1 MDVFN
6 LYAKLSLN
14 TDDYEKGVEKAK
26 GGASSLMD
34 VFSGT
39 LLGNVVSDGLRTV
52 ANGIAEIGKTAASMA
67 VSIGKASLD
76 SYADYE
82 QLVGGV
88 ETLYKDSAGI
98 IENYAKDA
106 YKNVGLSAN
115 DYMETSTSFAAALVS
130 SLSGDTEKAAEMAN
144 TAISDMSDNANKMGT
159 NITSIQDA
167 YNGFAKQNYTMLD
180 NLKLGYGGTQA
191 EMKRLIKEA
200 AAMKDT
206 QKELGV
212 TVDATSMSYANI
224 VQAIHVVQANMGI
237 MGTTS
242 KEAATTI
249 QGSTASM
256 KSAWENLLTGI
267 ADPEQD
273 FQTLVD
279 NLVDSVITA
288 GNNIIPRIKEIV
300 PTLIDGLSELVTQL
314 APYVSGVI
322 MELEPTI
329 EEGLQSLFGGLSSVA
344 SELQPIVADVF
355 SFFGD
360 AIISGLT
367 SAIENSDFSFLL
379 DIFDNV
385 KTAAEEVVPV
395 IEKIAP
401 ALVTVGAA
409 VKGWQI
415 GTEIQKMVTAFDE
428 AKVAVSLFSMGLSDT
443 EIAQGALN
451 GTLKASEVL
460 AGLLTGKISLMT
472 LAQAAAA
479 KAQAVLNAVMSAN
492 PIAIVITLIAALIGV
507 FVTLYATNED
517 FRNKVNAA
525 WNAVKETISGVVNAI
540 GTFFTQTIPEAI
552 SNVIEWFQ
560 QLPERISEFLLNAI
574 QSVADWATQTV
585 ENARQAG
592 SNFINA
598 VVEFFSQLPYNLG
611 VFLGTALANIVIWA
625 AETAENARQ
634 AGSQFLQNVVE
645 FFTQLPGNVLTFLST
660 TIQNVIAWAGQMKSN
675 AIDAASTFLNN
686 VIEFF
691 TQLPGKVAEWFTRT
705 VEKAVEWAGEMKDKG
720 VQAAKDLLDAVVTG
734 VSELPG
740 KIFNLGVNAAK
751 SLLEGIKSM
760 GSWLKD
766 QVGNFVD
773 GIVSGFTGTVQT
785 NGSHAGGM
793 DYVPYNNYVANLHR
807 GEMVLTA
814 DEAAAYRKGEA
825 NTAGGMTINIDI
837 NGIQFEDVNS
847 MAHALANQ
855 ISYELQAQS
864 NRKAAVYA

>member
-39 LLGNVVSDGLRTV
+39 LLGNVVSDGLRNV
-52 ANGIAEIGKTAASMA
+52 ANGITEIGKTAANMA
-67 VSIGKASLD
+67 MSIGKASLD

-159 NITSIQDA
+159 NIASIQDA

-200 AAMKDT
+200 AAMTDT

-212 TVDATSMSYANI
+212 TVDSNSMSYANI

-242 KEAATTI
+242 NEAATTI

-329 EEGLQSLFGGLSSVA
+329 EEGLQTLFGGLSSVA

-379 DIFDNV
+379 DIFDAISA
-385 KTAAEEVVPV
+385 KIQEVVAFVQPYVEAAMQVIGQVVTQVITDLTPV
-395 IEKIAP
+395 IQSIGEAFSAAWSLVQTVWAWASAFFQAIFQAIVVIFAP
-401 ALVTVGAA
+401 FAPIISGFFQGA
-409 VKGWQI
+409 WI
-415 GTEIQKMVTAFDE
+415 IIQSIWN
-428 AKVAVSLFSMGLSDT
+428 VAVSFFQTVFNLITGVFSTID
-443 EIAQGALN
+443 
-451 GTLKASEVL
+451 
-460 AGLLTGKISLMT
+460 
-472 LAQAAAA
+472 
-479 KAQAVLNAVMSAN
+479 AVLSGDFQSAWESIQGIFEGAFDFFSTVGQNAV
-492 PIAIVITLIAALIGV
+492 
-507 FVTLYATNED
+507 
-517 FRNKVNAA
+517 
-525 WNAVKETISGVVNAI
+525 
-540 GTFFTQTIPEAI
+540 
-552 SNVIEWFQ
+552 
-560 QLPERISEFLLNAI
+560 
-574 QSVADWATQTV
+574 
-585 ENARQAG
+585 
-592 SNFINA
+592 
-598 VVEFFSQLPYNLG
+598 
-611 VFLGTALANIVIWA
+611 
-625 AETAENARQ
+625 
-634 AGSQFLQNVVE
+634 
-645 FFTQLPGNVLTFLST
+645 
-660 TIQNVIAWAGQMKSN
+660 
-675 AIDAASTFLNN
+675 
-686 VIEFF
+686 
-691 TQLPGKVAEWFTRT
+691 
-705 VEKAVEWAGEMKDKG
+705 
-720 VQAAKDLLDAVVTG
+720 
-734 VSELPG
+734 
-740 KIFNLGVNAAK
+740 
-751 SLLEGIKSM
+751 EGIKGGIAAVWGGLVS
-760 GSWLKD
+760 
-766 QVGNFVD
+766 FVQGLWD
-773 GIVSGFTGTVQT
+773 GIKSIFVINASDVKNNTGSD
-785 NGSHAGGM
+785 GSHAGGM

-814 DEAAAYRKGEA
+814 DEADSYRRGKGSGSGFTLTQNIYAAKQTPVELAASTAAYFQRA
-825 NTAGGMTINIDI
+825 RWAI
-837 NGIQFEDVNS
+837 
-847 MAHALANQ
+847 
-855 ISYELQAQS
+855 
-864 NRKAAVYA
+864 

>member
-39 LLGNVVSDGLRTV
+39 LLGNGVSDGLRTV
-52 ANGIAEIGKTAASMA
+52 ANGITEIGKTAANMA

-130 SLSGDTEKAAEMAN
+130 SLGGDTNKAAEMAN

-159 NITSIQDA
+159 NMQSIQDA

-180 NLKLGYGGTQA
+180 NLKIGYGGTQA

-200 AAMKDT
+200 AAMTDT

-212 TVDATSMSYANI
+212 TVDSNSMSYANI

-273 FQTLVD
+273 FQALVD

-329 EEGLQSLFGGLSSVA
+329 EEGLQALFGGLSSVA

-367 SAIENSDFSFLL
+367 SAIESSDFSFLL
-379 DIFDNV
+379 DIFNNV
-385 KTAAEEVVPV
+385 KTAIENIANIIDSFKNNANAAWDAISAKIQEVVAFVQPYVEAAMQVIGQVVTQVITDLTPV
-395 IEKIAP
+395 IQSIGEAFSAAWSLVQTVWAWASAFFQAIFQSIVVIFTPFAP
-401 ALVTVGAA
+401 IISGFFQGA
-409 VKGWQI
+409 WI
-415 GTEIQKMVTAFDE
+415 IIQSIWN
-428 AKVAVSLFSMGLSDT
+428 VAVSFFQTVFDLITGVFSTIDAVLSGDF
-443 EIAQGALN
+443 QGAWESIQ
-451 GTLKASEVL
+451 GIFEGVFGFFSTV
-460 AGLLTGKISLMT
+460 G
-472 LAQAAAA
+472 Q
-479 KAQAVLNAVMSAN
+479 NAV
-492 PIAIVITLIAALIGV
+492 
-507 FVTLYATNED
+507 
-517 FRNKVNAA
+517 
-525 WNAVKETISGVVNAI
+525 
-540 GTFFTQTIPEAI
+540 
-552 SNVIEWFQ
+552 
-560 QLPERISEFLLNAI
+560 
-574 QSVADWATQTV
+574 
-585 ENARQAG
+585 
-592 SNFINA
+592 
-598 VVEFFSQLPYNLG
+598 
-611 VFLGTALANIVIWA
+611 
-625 AETAENARQ
+625 
-634 AGSQFLQNVVE
+634 
-645 FFTQLPGNVLTFLST
+645 
-660 TIQNVIAWAGQMKSN
+660 
-675 AIDAASTFLNN
+675 
-686 VIEFF
+686 
-691 TQLPGKVAEWFTRT
+691 
-705 VEKAVEWAGEMKDKG
+705 
-720 VQAAKDLLDAVVTG
+720 
-734 VSELPG
+734 
-740 KIFNLGVNAAK
+740 
-751 SLLEGIKSM
+751 EGIKGGIAAVWNGLVS
-760 GSWLKD
+760 
-766 QVGNFVD
+766 FVQGLWD
-773 GIVSGFTGTVQT
+773 GIKSIFVINASDVKNNTGSD
-785 NGSHAGGM
+785 GSHAGGM

-814 DEAAAYRKGEA
+814 DEADEYRKGTA
-825 NTAGGMTINIDI
+825 KTAGGMTINIDV
-837 NGIQFEDVNS
+837 NGIQFSDVNS

>member
-52 ANGIAEIGKTAASMA
+52 ANGITEIGKTAANMA

-98 IENYAKDA
+98 IESYAKDA

-130 SLSGDTEKAAEMAN
+130 SLGGDTGKAAEMAN

-159 NITSIQDA
+159 NMQSIQDA

-180 NLKLGYGGTQA
+180 NLKIGYGGTQA

-200 AAMKDT
+200 AAMTDT

-212 TVDATSMSYANI
+212 TVDSNSMSYANI

-273 FQTLVD
+273 VQTLVD

-314 APYVSGVI
+314 APYVSSVI

-329 EEGLQSLFGGLSSVA
+329 EEGLHALFGGLSSVA

-379 DIFDNV
+379 VIFDNV
-385 KTAAEEVVPV
+385 KTAAKEVVPV
-395 IEKIAP
+395 LDAISAKIQEVVAFVQPYVEAAMQVIGQVVTQVITDLTPVIQSIGEAFSAAWSLVQTVWAWASAFFQAIFQSIVVIFTPFAP
-401 ALVTVGAA
+401 IISGFFQGA
-409 VKGWQI
+409 WI
-415 GTEIQKMVTAFDE
+415 IIQSIWN
-428 AKVAVSLFSMGLSDT
+428 VAVSFFQTVFDLITGVFSTID
-443 EIAQGALN
+443 
-451 GTLKASEVL
+451 
-460 AGLLTGKISLMT
+460 
-472 LAQAAAA
+472 
-479 KAQAVLNAVMSAN
+479 AVLSGDFQSAWAS
-492 PIAIVITLIAALIGV
+492 IQGIFEGV
-507 FVTLYATNED
+507 F
-517 FRNKVNAA
+517 
-525 WNAVKETISGVVNAI
+525 G
-540 GTFFTQTIPEAI
+540 
-552 SNVIEWFQ
+552 
-560 QLPERISEFLLNAI
+560 
-574 QSVADWATQTV
+574 
-585 ENARQAG
+585 
-592 SNFINA
+592 
-598 VVEFFSQLPYNLG
+598 FFSTVG
-611 VFLGTALANIVIWA
+611 
-625 AETAENARQ
+625 
-634 AGSQFLQNVVE
+634 QNVVE
-645 FFTQLPGNVLTFLST
+645 G
-660 TIQNVIAWAGQMKSN
+660 IKEGIA
-675 AIDAASTFLNN
+675 
-686 VIEFF
+686 
-691 TQLPGKVAEWFTRT
+691 
-705 VEKAVEWAGEMKDKG
+705 AVWNGLVSF
-720 VQAAKDLLDAVVTG
+720 VQGLWD
-734 VSELPG
+734 
-740 KIFNLGVNAAK
+740 
-751 SLLEGIKSM
+751 GIKSIFVINAGDVKNNT
-760 GSWLKD
+760 GSD
-766 QVGNFVD
+766 
-773 GIVSGFTGTVQT
+773 
-785 NGSHAGGM
+785 GSHAGGM

-807 GEMVLTA
+807 GEMVLTSA
-814 DEAAAYRKGEA
+814 EATEYRKGNA
-825 NTAGGMTINIDI
+825 NAAGGMTVNIDI
-837 NGIQFEDVNS
+837 NGIQFNDVNS
-847 MAHALANQ
+847 MAHALADR

>member
-14 TDDYEKGVEKAK
+14 TSEYEKGVEKAK
-26 GGASSLMD
+26 GGATSLMD

-39 LLGNVVSDGLRTV
+39 VLGNIVTDGLRNV
-52 ANGIAEIGKTAASMA
+52 ANGFVNIGKMATGAAI
-67 VSIGKASLD
+67 SIGKASLD
-76 SYADYE
+76 SYGEYE

-88 ETLYKDSAGI
+88 ETLYKNSAGI

-159 NITSIQDA
+159 NISSIQDA

-200 AAMKDT
+200 AAMTDT

-224 VQAIHVVQANMGI
+224 VQAIHVVQANMDI

-273 FQTLVD
+273 FQSLVD

-314 APYVSGVI
+314 APYVSSVI

-329 EEGLQSLFGGLSSVA
+329 EEGLQALFGGLSSVA

-355 SFFGD
+355 SFLGD
-360 AIISGLT
+360 AIVSGLT
-367 SAIENSDFSFLL
+367 TAVENSDFSFLI
-379 DIFDNV
+379 DIFENV
-385 KTAAEEVVPV
+385 KTAVEEVVPL

-409 VKGWQI
+409 AKGWEI
-415 GTEIQKMVTAFDE
+415 GKKLQSIVTGFDE
-428 AKVAVSLFSMGLSDT
+428 AKVAVSLFSMWLSDA

-460 AGLLTGKISLMT
+460 ARLLTGKISLMT
-472 LAQAAAA
+472 LAQTAAA
-479 KAQAVLNAVMSAN
+479 KAQAAFNAVLAAN
-492 PIAIVITLIAALIGV
+492 PIALVVVAIGALVGILAV
-507 FVTLYATNED
+507 LYAKNED

-525 WNAVKETISGVVNAI
+525 WESVSGKVQGVVDFLMPYIAAAMDAI
-540 GTFFTQTIPEAI
+540 K
-552 SNVIEWFQ
+552 
-560 QLPERISEFLLNAI
+560 
-574 QSVADWATQTV
+574 
-585 ENARQAG
+585 
-592 SNFINA
+592 
-598 VVEFFSQLPYNLG
+598 
-611 VFLGTALANIVIWA
+611 
-625 AETAENARQ
+625 
-634 AGSQFLQNVVE
+634 NVVE
-645 FFTQLPGNVLTFLST
+645 KVVESLVPVAESIGQAFSAAWDLAKTVWSWASAFFSAIVQAIITIFSPFTPLIGGIFGAAFAAVKTVWGVATSFFKTIFDVITGIFSVIDGVLTGDFSK
-660 TIQNVIAWAGQMKSN
+660 AW
-675 AIDAASTFLNN
+675 
-686 VIEFF
+686 
-691 TQLPGKVAEWFTRT
+691 
-705 VEKAVEWAGEMKDKG
+705 
-720 VQAAKDLLDAVVTG
+720 
-734 VSELPG
+734 
-740 KIFNLGVNAAK
+740 
-751 SLLEGIKSM
+751 EGIKEIFNSVFSFFT
-760 GSWLKD
+760 G
-766 QVGNFVD
+766 VGNKVVEGITSGISALWGGLTSFVQGLWD
-773 GIVSGFTGTVQT
+773 GIKGIFTINASDVKDNTGGGKD
-785 NGSHAGGM
+785 GSHAGGLN
-793 DYVPYNNYVANLHR
+793 YVPYNNYVASLHR
-807 GEMVLTA
+807 GEMVLTSA
-814 DEAAAYRKGEA
+814 EATEYRKGNA
-825 NTAGGMTINIDI
+825 NAAGGMTFNINI
-837 NGIQFEDVNS
+837 NGIQFDDVNS

>member
-52 ANGIAEIGKTAASMA
+52 TNGIAEAGKAAASMA

-115 DYMETSTSFAAALVS
+115 DYMETSTSFAAALVT
-130 SLSGDTEKAAEMAN
+130 SLGGYTEKAAEMAN

-159 NITSIQDA
+159 NISSIQDA

-200 AAMKDT
+200 SAMTDT

-212 TVDATSMSYANI
+212 TVDSNSMSYANI

-267 ADPEQD
+267 ADPDQD

-314 APYVSGVI
+314 APYVSSVI

-379 DIFDNV
+379 DIFNNV
-385 KTAAEEVVPV
+385 KTAIENIAQIIDSFKNNANAAWDAISTKIQEVVAFVQPYVEAAMQVIGQVVTQVITDLTPV
-395 IEKIAP
+395 IQSIGEAFSAAWSLVQTVWAWASAFFQAIFQAIIVIFTPFAP
-401 ALVTVGAA
+401 IISGFFQGA
-409 VKGWQI
+409 WI
-415 GTEIQKMVTAFDE
+415 IIQSIWN
-428 AKVAVSLFSMGLSDT
+428 VAVSFFQTVFDLITGVFSTIDAVLSGDF
-443 EIAQGALN
+443 QGAWESIQDIF
-451 GTLKASEVL
+451 GS
-460 AGLLTGKISLMT
+460 
-472 LAQAAAA
+472 
-479 KAQAVLNAVMSAN
+479 
-492 PIAIVITLIAALIGV
+492 V
-507 FVTLYATNED
+507 FD
-517 FRNKVNAA
+517 
-525 WNAVKETISGVVNAI
+525 
-540 GTFFTQTIPEAI
+540 
-552 SNVIEWFQ
+552 
-560 QLPERISEFLLNAI
+560 
-574 QSVADWATQTV
+574 
-585 ENARQAG
+585 
-592 SNFINA
+592 
-598 VVEFFSQLPYNLG
+598 FFSTVG
-611 VFLGTALANIVIWA
+611 
-625 AETAENARQ
+625 
-634 AGSQFLQNVVE
+634 QNVVE
-645 FFTQLPGNVLTFLST
+645 G
-660 TIQNVIAWAGQMKSN
+660 IKGGIA
-675 AIDAASTFLNN
+675 
-686 VIEFF
+686 
-691 TQLPGKVAEWFTRT
+691 
-705 VEKAVEWAGEMKDKG
+705 AVWNGLVSF
-720 VQAAKDLLDAVVTG
+720 VQGLWD
-734 VSELPG
+734 
-740 KIFNLGVNAAK
+740 
-751 SLLEGIKSM
+751 GIKSIFVINAGDVKNNT
-760 GSWLKD
+760 GSD
-766 QVGNFVD
+766 
-773 GIVSGFTGTVQT
+773 
-785 NGSHAGGM
+785 GSHAGGL

-814 DEAAAYRKGEA
+814 DEATAYRKGEA
-825 NTAGGMTINIDI
+825 NMAGGMTFNIDI
-837 NGIQFEDVNS
+837 NGIQFNDVNS
-847 MAHALANQ
+847 MAHALVNQ

>member
-52 ANGIAEIGKTAASMA
+52 ANGIAEIGKTAANMA

-88 ETLYKDSAGI
+88 ETLYKESAATV
-98 IENYAKDA
+98 EKYAQTA

-115 DYMETSTSFAAALVS
+115 DYMDTATSFAASLVS
-130 SLSGDTEKAAEMAN
+130 SLGGDTEKAAEMSN
-144 TAISDMSDNANKMGT
+144 MAISDMADNWNKMG
-159 NITSIQDA
+159 SSAQSVQDA
-167 YNGFAKQNYTMLD
+167 YRGFSKQNFTMLD
-180 NLKLGYGGTQA
+180 NLKLGYGGTKT
-191 EMKRLIKEA
+191 EMERLLADADALNAK
-200 AAMKDT
+200 
-206 QKELGV
+206 QGV
-212 TVDATSMSYANI
+212 YTKYSIDSYSDI
-224 VQAIHVVQANMGI
+224 VQAIHVVQTEMGI
-237 MGTTS
+237 TGTTAE
-242 KEAATTI
+242 EAATTI

-256 KSAWENLLTGI
+256 KSAWANLLTGI

-273 FQTLVD
+273 FQALMD
-279 NLVDSVITA
+279 EFVDSVITA

-329 EEGLQSLFGGLSSVA
+329 EEGLQALFGGLSSVA

-355 SFFGD
+355 SFLGD
-360 AIISGLT
+360 ALITGLT

-415 GTEIQKMVTAFDE
+415 GTKIQKMVTAFDE

-460 AGLLTGKISLMT
+460 AGLLTGKITLMT

-479 KAQAVLNAVMSAN
+479 KAQAAFNAVLAAN
-492 PIAIVITLIAALIGV
+492 PITLVVVAIGALVGILAV
-507 FVTLYATNED
+507 LYAKNED
-517 FRNKVNAA
+517 FRNSVNSVVESIWAKIQEFVAWVQPYVQAAMQVIWQVVTQVITDLTPVIQSIGEAFSAA
-525 WNAVKETISGVVNAI
+525 WSLVQTVWAWASAFFQAIFQAIVVIFTPFAPIISG
-540 GTFFTQTIPEAI
+540 FFQGAWII
-552 SNVIEWFQ
+552 
-560 QLPERISEFLLNAI
+560 I
-574 QSVADWATQTV
+574 QSIWNVAVSFFQTV
-585 ENARQAG
+585 FDLIAG
-592 SNFINA
+592 VFSTIDA
-598 VVEFFSQLPYNLG
+598 VLSGDFQGAWESIQGIFEGVFDFFSTVG
-611 VFLGTALANIVIWA
+611 
-625 AETAENARQ
+625 
-634 AGSQFLQNVVE
+634 QNVVE
-645 FFTQLPGNVLTFLST
+645 G
-660 TIQNVIAWAGQMKSN
+660 IKGGIA
-675 AIDAASTFLNN
+675 
-686 VIEFF
+686 
-691 TQLPGKVAEWFTRT
+691 
-705 VEKAVEWAGEMKDKG
+705 AVWDGLVSF
-720 VQAAKDLLDAVVTG
+720 VQGLWD
-734 VSELPG
+734 
-740 KIFNLGVNAAK
+740 
-751 SLLEGIKSM
+751 GIKSIFVINAGDVKNNT
-760 GSWLKD
+760 GSD
-766 QVGNFVD
+766 
-773 GIVSGFTGTVQT
+773 
-785 NGSHAGGM
+785 SHRAGGL
-793 DYVPYNNYVANLHR
+793 DYVPYNGYAADLHR

-814 DEAAAYRKGEA
+814 DEADSYRRGKGSSNGFNLTQNIYAAKQTPVELAASTAAYFQRA
-825 NTAGGMTINIDI
+825 RWAI
-837 NGIQFEDVNS
+837 
-847 MAHALANQ
+847 
-855 ISYELQAQS
+855 
-864 NRKAAVYA
+864 

>member
-52 ANGIAEIGKTAASMA
+52 ANGITEIGKTAANMA

-98 IENYAKDA
+98 IESYAKDA

-130 SLSGDTEKAAEMAN
+130 SLGGDTGKAAEMAN

-159 NITSIQDA
+159 NMQSIQDA

-180 NLKLGYGGTQA
+180 NLKIGYGGTQA

-200 AAMKDT
+200 AAMTDT

-212 TVDATSMSYANI
+212 TVDSNSMSYANI

-273 FQTLVD
+273 FQALVD

-329 EEGLQSLFGGLSSVA
+329 EEGLQALFGGLSSVA

-395 IEKIAP
+395 IEEIAP
-401 ALVTVGAA
+401 SLVTVGAA

-415 GTEIQKMVTAFDE
+415 GTKIQKMVTAFDE
-428 AKVAVSLFSMGLSDT
+428 AKVSVSLFSMGLSDA

-479 KAQAVLNAVMSAN
+479 KAQAAFNAVLAAN
-492 PIAIVITLIAALIGV
+492 PITLVVVAIGALVGILAV
-507 FVTLYATNED
+507 LYAKNED
-517 FRNKVNAA
+517 FRNGVNDAWDAISAKIQEVVAFVQPYVESAMQVIGQVVTQVITDLTPVIQSIGEAFSAA
-525 WNAVKETISGVVNAI
+525 WSLVQTVWAWASAFFQAIFQAIVVIFAPFAPIISG
-540 GTFFTQTIPEAI
+540 FFQGAWII
-552 SNVIEWFQ
+552 
-560 QLPERISEFLLNAI
+560 I
-574 QSVADWATQTV
+574 QSIWNVAVSFFQTV
-585 ENARQAG
+585 FNLITG
-592 SNFINA
+592 VFSTIDA
-598 VVEFFSQLPYNLG
+598 VLSGDFQSAWESIQGIFEGAFDFFSTVG
-611 VFLGTALANIVIWA
+611 
-625 AETAENARQ
+625 
-634 AGSQFLQNVVE
+634 QNVVE
-645 FFTQLPGNVLTFLST
+645 G
-660 TIQNVIAWAGQMKSN
+660 IKGGIA
-675 AIDAASTFLNN
+675 
-686 VIEFF
+686 
-691 TQLPGKVAEWFTRT
+691 
-705 VEKAVEWAGEMKDKG
+705 AVWGG
-720 VQAAKDLLDAVVTG
+720 LVSFVQGLWD
-734 VSELPG
+734 
-740 KIFNLGVNAAK
+740 
-751 SLLEGIKSM
+751 GIKSIFVINASDVKNNT
-760 GSWLKD
+760 GSD
-766 QVGNFVD
+766 
-773 GIVSGFTGTVQT
+773 
-785 NGSHAGGM
+785 GSHAGGM

-814 DEAAAYRKGEA
+814 DEADSYRRGKGSGNGFTLTQNIYAAKQTPVELAASTAAYFQRA
-825 NTAGGMTINIDI
+825 RWAI
-837 NGIQFEDVNS
+837 
-847 MAHALANQ
+847 
-855 ISYELQAQS
+855 
-864 NRKAAVYA
+864 

>member
-6 LYAKLSLN
+6 LNAKLSLD
-14 TDDYEKGVEKAK
+14 TDDYERQLND
-26 GGASSLMD
+26 ASGKTTSFWD

-39 LLGNVVSDGLRTV
+39 FLGNAVFDGLKAVGSTIV
-52 ANGIAEIGKTAASMA
+52 SVGKSAAGA
-67 VSIGKASLD
+67 ALDIGKASLS

-98 IENYAKDA
+98 IEGYAKDA

-115 DYMETSTSFAAALVS
+115 EYMETSTSFAAALVS
-130 SLSGDTEKAAEMAN
+130 SLGGDTQKAAEMAN

-159 NITSIQDA
+159 NISSIQDA

-206 QKELGV
+206 QAELGV

-224 VQAIHVVQANMGI
+224 VQAIHVVQANMDI

-273 FQTLVD
+273 VQQLINNF
-279 NLVDSVITA
+279 VDSLLTA
-288 GNNIIPRIKEIV
+288 AQNILPRIEEIV
-300 PTLIDGLSELVTQL
+300 PTLINAMTEIGAQL
-314 APYVSGVI
+314 APVVSTVI
-322 MELEPTI
+322 EGMMPTVVEGI
-329 EEGLQSLFGGLSSVA
+329 EALFNGLGFLA
-344 SELQPIVADVF
+344 DELQPIIDELF
-355 SFFGD
+355 SFLGD
-360 AIISGLT
+360 AIVNALT
-367 SAIENSDFSFLL
+367 SAIENSDFSVIF
-379 DIFDNV
+379 DIFDEIKEAVNEIFEFV
-385 KTAAEEVVPV
+385 KTTVV
-395 IEKIAP
+395 
-401 ALVTVGAA
+401 
-409 VKGWQI
+409 
-415 GTEIQKMVTAFDE
+415 
-428 AKVAVSLFSMGLSDT
+428 
-443 EIAQGALN
+443 
-451 GTLKASEVL
+451 
-460 AGLLTGKISLMT
+460 
-472 LAQAAAA
+472 
-479 KAQAVLNAVMSAN
+479 
-492 PIAIVITLIAALIGV
+492 
-507 FVTLYATNED
+507 
-517 FRNKVNAA
+517 
-525 WNAVKETISGVVNAI
+525 
-540 GTFFTQTIPEAI
+540 TFFTETVPEAI
-552 SNVIEWFQ
+552 NSALEWFQ
-560 QLPERISEFLLNAI
+560 QLPDKISEFMANAV
-574 QSVADWATQTV
+574 QSIADWATQTA

-611 VFLGTALANIVIWA
+611 VFLGTALANIAIWA
-625 AETAENARQ
+625 VETAENARQ

-691 TQLPGKVAEWFTRT
+691 TQLPGNIAEWFTKT
-705 VEKAVEWAGEMKDKG
+705 IEKVVEWAEELRKNGE
-720 VQAAKDLLDAVVTG
+720 QAAKDLLDAVVTG
-734 VSELPG
+734 LQELPG
-740 KIFNLGVNAAK
+740 KIFDLGVNAAK
-751 SLLEGIKSM
+751 SLLDGIKSM
-760 GSWLKD
+760 GGWLKE

-773 GIVSGFTGTVQT
+773 GMVPGFTGTVQT
-785 NGSHAGGM
+785 NGSHAGGL

-814 DEAAAYRKGEA
+814 KEADSYRKGEKNA
-825 NTAGGMTINIDI
+825 VVGGVTVIQNIYSQAKTAAELMREA
-837 NGIQFEDVNS
+837 QYEQRR
-847 MAHALANQ
+847 ALMMGA
-855 ISYELQAQS
+855 I
-864 NRKAAVYA
+864 

>member
-26 GGASSLMD
+26 GGALSLMD

-39 LLGNVVSDGLRTV
+39 LLGNVVSDGLRNV
-52 ANGIAEIGKTAASMA
+52 ANGITEIGKTAANMA
-67 VSIGKASLD
+67 MSIGKASLD

-159 NITSIQDA
+159 NISSIQDA

-212 TVDATSMSYANI
+212 TVDSTSMSYANI

-267 ADPEQD
+267 ADPEQN
-273 FQTLVD
+273 FQALVD

-329 EEGLQSLFGGLSSVA
+329 EEGLQTLFGGLSSVA

-415 GTEIQKMVTAFDE
+415 GTRIQKMVTAFDE

-443 EIAQGALN
+443 EIVQGALN
-451 GTLKASEVL
+451 GTLKASEIL

-479 KAQAVLNAVMSAN
+479 KAQAAFNAVLAAN
-492 PIAIVITLIAALIGV
+492 PIALVVVAIGALVGILAV
-507 FVTLYATNED
+507 LYAKNED
-517 FRNKVNAA
+517 FRNGVNDAWDAISAKIQEVVAFVQPYVEAAMQVIGQVVTQVITDLTPVIQSIGEAFSAA
-525 WNAVKETISGVVNAI
+525 WSLVQTVWAWASAFFQAIFQAIVVIFAPFAPIISGFFQGAWIIIQSIWNVAVSFFQTVFNLITGVFSTIDAVLSGDFQSAWESIQGIFEGAFDFFSTVGQNAV
-540 GTFFTQTIPEAI
+540 
-552 SNVIEWFQ
+552 
-560 QLPERISEFLLNAI
+560 
-574 QSVADWATQTV
+574 
-585 ENARQAG
+585 
-592 SNFINA
+592 
-598 VVEFFSQLPYNLG
+598 
-611 VFLGTALANIVIWA
+611 
-625 AETAENARQ
+625 
-634 AGSQFLQNVVE
+634 
-645 FFTQLPGNVLTFLST
+645 
-660 TIQNVIAWAGQMKSN
+660 
-675 AIDAASTFLNN
+675 
-686 VIEFF
+686 
-691 TQLPGKVAEWFTRT
+691 
-705 VEKAVEWAGEMKDKG
+705 
-720 VQAAKDLLDAVVTG
+720 
-734 VSELPG
+734 
-740 KIFNLGVNAAK
+740 
-751 SLLEGIKSM
+751 EGIKGGIAAVWGGLVS
-760 GSWLKD
+760 
-766 QVGNFVD
+766 FVQGLWD
-773 GIVSGFTGTVQT
+773 GIKSIFVINASDVKNNTGSD
-785 NGSHAGGM
+785 GSHAGGM

-814 DEAAAYRKGEA
+814 DEADSYRRGKGSGNGFTLTQNIYAAKQTPVELAASTAAYFQRA
-825 NTAGGMTINIDI
+825 RWAI
-837 NGIQFEDVNS
+837 
-847 MAHALANQ
+847 
-855 ISYELQAQS
+855 
-864 NRKAAVYA
+864 

>member
-52 ANGIAEIGKTAASMA
+52 ANGITEIGKTAASMA
-67 VSIGKASLD
+67 ASIGKASLD

-88 ETLYKDSAGI
+88 ETLYKDSAATV
-98 IENYAKDA
+98 EKYAQTA

-115 DYMETSTSFAAALVS
+115 DYMDTATSFAASLVN
-130 SLSGDTEKAAEMAN
+130 SLGGDTEKAAEMSN
-144 TAISDMSDNANKMGT
+144 MAISDMADNWNKMG
-159 NITSIQDA
+159 SSVQSVQDA
-167 YNGFAKQNYTMLD
+167 YRGFSKQNFTMLD
-180 NLKLGYGGTQA
+180 NLKLGYGGTKT
-191 EMKRLIKEA
+191 EMERLLSDADALNAK
-200 AAMKDT
+200 
-206 QKELGV
+206 QGV
-212 TVDATSMSYANI
+212 YTKYSIDSYSDI
-224 VQAIHVVQANMGI
+224 VQAIHVVQTEMGI
-237 MGTTS
+237 TGTTAE
-242 KEAATTI
+242 EAATTI

-256 KSAWENLLTGI
+256 KSAWANLLTGI

-273 FQTLVD
+273 FQALMD
-279 NLVDSVITA
+279 EFVDSVITA

-314 APYVSGVI
+314 APYVSSVI

-367 SAIENSDFSFLL
+367 STIENSDFSFLL

-415 GTEIQKMVTAFDE
+415 GTKIQKMVTAFDE

-472 LAQAAAA
+472 VAQAAAA
-479 KAQAVLNAVMSAN
+479 KAQAAFNAVLAAN
-492 PIAIVITLIAALIGV
+492 PITLVVVAIGALVGILAV
-507 FVTLYATNED
+507 LYAKNED
-517 FRNKVNAA
+517 FRNSVNGVIENIWAKIQEFIAWVQPYVQAAMQVIGQVVTQVITDLTPVIQSIGEAFSAA
-525 WNAVKETISGVVNAI
+525 WSLVQTVWAWASAFFQAIFQAIIVIFTPFAPIISG
-540 GTFFTQTIPEAI
+540 FFQGAWII
-552 SNVIEWFQ
+552 
-560 QLPERISEFLLNAI
+560 I
-574 QSVADWATQTV
+574 QSIWNVAVSFFQTV
-585 ENARQAG
+585 FDLITG
-592 SNFINA
+592 VFSTIDA
-598 VVEFFSQLPYNLG
+598 VLSGDFQGAWESIQGIFEGVFDFFSTVG
-611 VFLGTALANIVIWA
+611 
-625 AETAENARQ
+625 
-634 AGSQFLQNVVE
+634 QNVVE
-645 FFTQLPGNVLTFLST
+645 G
-660 TIQNVIAWAGQMKSN
+660 IKGGIA
-675 AIDAASTFLNN
+675 
-686 VIEFF
+686 
-691 TQLPGKVAEWFTRT
+691 
-705 VEKAVEWAGEMKDKG
+705 AVWDGLVSF
-720 VQAAKDLLDAVVTG
+720 VQGLWD
-734 VSELPG
+734 
-740 KIFNLGVNAAK
+740 
-751 SLLEGIKSM
+751 GIKSIFVINAGDVKNNT
-760 GSWLKD
+760 GSD
-766 QVGNFVD
+766 
-773 GIVSGFTGTVQT
+773 
-785 NGSHAGGM
+785 SHRAGGL
-793 DYVPYNNYVANLHR
+793 DYVPYNGYAADLHR

-814 DEAAAYRKGEA
+814 DEADAYRRGKNSGGGFTINQTIYAAKQTPVELAASTAAYFQRA
-825 NTAGGMTINIDI
+825 RWAI
-837 NGIQFEDVNS
+837 
-847 MAHALANQ
+847 
-855 ISYELQAQS
+855 
-864 NRKAAVYA
+864 

>member
-52 ANGIAEIGKTAASMA
+52 ANGITEIGKTAANMA

-98 IENYAKDA
+98 IESYAKDA

-130 SLSGDTEKAAEMAN
+130 SLGGDTGKAAEMAN

-159 NITSIQDA
+159 NMQSIQDA

-180 NLKLGYGGTQA
+180 NLKIGYGGTQA

-200 AAMKDT
+200 AAMTDT

-212 TVDATSMSYANI
+212 TVDSNSMSYANI

-273 FQTLVD
+273 FQALVD

-314 APYVSGVI
+314 APYVSSVI

-329 EEGLQSLFGGLSSVA
+329 EDGLQALFGGLSSVA

-385 KTAAEEVVPV
+385 KTAVEEVVPV
-395 IEKIAP
+395 IEEIAP

-415 GTEIQKMVTAFDE
+415 GTKIQKMVTAFDE

-451 GTLKASEVL
+451 GTLKESEVL

-479 KAQAVLNAVMSAN
+479 KAQAAFNAVLAAN
-492 PIAIVITLIAALIGV
+492 PITLVVVAIGALVGILAV
-507 FVTLYATNED
+507 LYAKNED
-517 FRNKVNAA
+517 FRNGVNAA
-525 WNAVKETISGVVNAI
+525 WDAISAKIQEVVAFVQPYVEAAMQVIGQAVTQVITDLTPVIQSIGEAFIAAWNLVQTVWAWASAFFQAIFQAIVVIFTPFAPIISG
-540 GTFFTQTIPEAI
+540 FFQGAWII
-552 SNVIEWFQ
+552 
-560 QLPERISEFLLNAI
+560 I
-574 QSVADWATQTV
+574 QSIWNVAVSFFQTV
-585 ENARQAG
+585 FDLITGAF
-592 SNFINA
+592 STIDA
-598 VVEFFSQLPYNLG
+598 VLSGDFQSAWESIQGIFEGVFGFFSTVG
-611 VFLGTALANIVIWA
+611 
-625 AETAENARQ
+625 
-634 AGSQFLQNVVE
+634 QNVVE
-645 FFTQLPGNVLTFLST
+645 GIKGGIS
-660 TIQNVIAWAGQMKSN
+660 
-675 AIDAASTFLNN
+675 
-686 VIEFF
+686 
-691 TQLPGKVAEWFTRT
+691 
-705 VEKAVEWAGEMKDKG
+705 AVWGG
-720 VQAAKDLLDAVVTG
+720 LVSFVQGLWD
-734 VSELPG
+734 
-740 KIFNLGVNAAK
+740 
-751 SLLEGIKSM
+751 GIKSIFVINASDVKNNM
-760 GSWLKD
+760 GSD
-766 QVGNFVD
+766 
-773 GIVSGFTGTVQT
+773 
-785 NGSHAGGM
+785 GSHAGGM

-814 DEAAAYRKGEA
+814 DEADSYRRGKGSSNGFTLTQNIYAAKQTPVELAASTAAYFQRA
-825 NTAGGMTINIDI
+825 RW
-837 NGIQFEDVNS
+837 
-847 MAHALANQ
+847 AL
-855 ISYELQAQS
+855 
-864 NRKAAVYA
+864 

>member
-1 MDVFN
+1 MDIFN

-26 GGASSLMD
+26 GGASTLMD

-52 ANGIAEIGKTAASMA
+52 ANGITEIGKTAANMA

-115 DYMETSTSFAAALVS
+115 EYLETSTSFAAALVT

-159 NITSIQDA
+159 NISSIQDA

-200 AAMKDT
+200 AAMTDT

-212 TVDATSMSYANI
+212 TVDSNSMSYANI

-267 ADPEQD
+267 ADPDQD
-273 FQTLVD
+273 FQALVN

-314 APYVSGVI
+314 APYVSSMI

-329 EEGLQSLFGGLSSVA
+329 EEGLQALFGGLSSVA

-367 SAIENSDFSFLL
+367 SAIESSDFSFLL
-379 DIFDNV
+379 DIFNNV
-385 KTAAEEVVPV
+385 KTAIENIANIIDSFKNNSNAAWDAISAKIQEVVAFVQPYVEAAMQVIGQVVTQVITDLTPV
-395 IEKIAP
+395 IQSIGEAFSAAWSLVQTVWAWASAFFQAIFQAIVVIFAP
-401 ALVTVGAA
+401 FAPIISGFFQGA
-409 VKGWQI
+409 WI
-415 GTEIQKMVTAFDE
+415 IIQSIWN
-428 AKVAVSLFSMGLSDT
+428 VAVSFFQTVFNLITGVFSTIDAVLSGDF
-443 EIAQGALN
+443 QGAWE
-451 GTLKASEVL
+451 S
-460 AGLLTGKISLMT
+460 
-472 LAQAAAA
+472 
-479 KAQAVLNAVMSAN
+479 
-492 PIAIVITLIAALIGV
+492 
-507 FVTLYATNED
+507 
-517 FRNKVNAA
+517 
-525 WNAVKETISGVVNAI
+525 
-540 GTFFTQTIPEAI
+540 
-552 SNVIEWFQ
+552 
-560 QLPERISEFLLNAI
+560 I
-574 QSVADWATQTV
+574 QGIFEGAFD
-585 ENARQAG
+585 
-592 SNFINA
+592 
-598 VVEFFSQLPYNLG
+598 FFSAVG
-611 VFLGTALANIVIWA
+611 
-625 AETAENARQ
+625 
-634 AGSQFLQNVVE
+634 QNV
-645 FFTQLPGNVLTFLST
+645 G
-660 TIQNVIAWAGQMKSN
+660 
-675 AIDAASTFLNN
+675 
-686 VIEFF
+686 
-691 TQLPGKVAEWFTRT
+691 
-705 VEKAVEWAGEMKDKG
+705 
-720 VQAAKDLLDAVVTG
+720 
-734 VSELPG
+734 
-740 KIFNLGVNAAK
+740 
-751 SLLEGIKSM
+751 EGIKGGIAAVWGGLVS
-760 GSWLKD
+760 
-766 QVGNFVD
+766 FVQGLWD
-773 GIVSGFTGTVQT
+773 GIKSIFVINASDVKNNTGSD
-785 NGSHAGGM
+785 GSHAGGM

-814 DEAAAYRKGEA
+814 DEANSYRRGKGSSNGFTLTQNIYAAKQTPVELAASTAAYFQRA
-825 NTAGGMTINIDI
+825 RW
-837 NGIQFEDVNS
+837 
-847 MAHALANQ
+847 AL
-855 ISYELQAQS
+855 
-864 NRKAAVYA
+864 

>member
-26 GGASSLMD
+26 SGASSLMD

-52 ANGIAEIGKTAASMA
+52 ANGITEIGRTAVNMA
-67 VSIGKASLD
+67 MSIGKASLD

-88 ETLYKDSAGI
+88 ETLYKDSAATV
-98 IENYAKDA
+98 EKYAQSA

-115 DYMETSTSFAAALVS
+115 DYMDTATSFAASLVS
-130 SLSGDTEKAAEMAN
+130 SLGGDTEKAAEMSN
-144 TAISDMSDNANKMGT
+144 MAISDMADNWNKMG
-159 NITSIQDA
+159 SSVQSVQDA
-167 YNGFAKQNYTMLD
+167 YRGFSKQNFTMLD
-180 NLKLGYGGTQA
+180 NLKLGYGGTKT
-191 EMKRLIKEA
+191 EMERLLADADALNAK
-200 AAMKDT
+200 
-206 QKELGV
+206 QGV
-212 TVDATSMSYANI
+212 YTKYSIDSYSDI
-224 VQAIHVVQANMGI
+224 VQAIHVVQTEMGI
-237 MGTTS
+237 TGTTAE
-242 KEAATTI
+242 EAATTI

-256 KSAWENLLTGI
+256 KSAWANLLTGI

-273 FQTLVD
+273 FQALMD
-279 NLVDSVITA
+279 EFVDSVITA

-322 MELEPTI
+322 MELEPTV
-329 EEGLQSLFGGLSSVA
+329 EEGLQALFGGLSSVA

-355 SFFGD
+355 SFLGD

-415 GTEIQKMVTAFDE
+415 GTKIQKMVTAFDE

-472 LAQAAAA
+472 LAQTAAA
-479 KAQAVLNAVMSAN
+479 KAQAAFNAVLAAN
-492 PIAIVITLIAALIGV
+492 PITLVVVAIGALVGILAV
-507 FVTLYATNED
+507 LYAKNED
-517 FRNKVNAA
+517 FRNSVNGVIENIWAKIQEFVAWVQPYVQAAMQVIGQVVTQVITDLTPVIQSIGEAFSAA
-525 WNAVKETISGVVNAI
+525 WSLVQTVWAWASAFFQAIFQAIVVIFTPFAPIISG
-540 GTFFTQTIPEAI
+540 FFQGAWII
-552 SNVIEWFQ
+552 
-560 QLPERISEFLLNAI
+560 I
-574 QSVADWATQTV
+574 QSIWNVAVSFFQTV
-585 ENARQAG
+585 FDLITGVFSTIDAVLSGDFQGAWESIQGIFAG
-592 SNFINA
+592 VFG
-598 VVEFFSQLPYNLG
+598 FFSTVG
-611 VFLGTALANIVIWA
+611 
-625 AETAENARQ
+625 
-634 AGSQFLQNVVE
+634 QNVVE
-645 FFTQLPGNVLTFLST
+645 G
-660 TIQNVIAWAGQMKSN
+660 IKGGIA
-675 AIDAASTFLNN
+675 
-686 VIEFF
+686 
-691 TQLPGKVAEWFTRT
+691 
-705 VEKAVEWAGEMKDKG
+705 AVWDGLVSF
-720 VQAAKDLLDAVVTG
+720 VQGLWD
-734 VSELPG
+734 
-740 KIFNLGVNAAK
+740 
-751 SLLEGIKSM
+751 GIKSIFVINAGDVKNNT
-760 GSWLKD
+760 GSD
-766 QVGNFVD
+766 
-773 GIVSGFTGTVQT
+773 
-785 NGSHAGGM
+785 GSHAGGM

-814 DEAAAYRKGEA
+814 DEADAYRRGKNSGGGFTVNQTIYAAKQTPVELAASTAAYFQRA
-825 NTAGGMTINIDI
+825 RWAI
-837 NGIQFEDVNS
+837 
-847 MAHALANQ
+847 
-855 ISYELQAQS
+855 
-864 NRKAAVYA
+864 

>member
-1 MDVFN
+1 MDIFN

-39 LLGNVVSDGLRTV
+39 LLGNVVSDGLRSVT
-52 ANGIAEIGKTAASMA
+52 NGITEIGRTAANMA

-98 IENYAKDA
+98 IESYAKDA

-115 DYMETSTSFAAALVS
+115 DYMETSTSFAAALVT
-130 SLSGDTEKAAEMAN
+130 SLGGDTEKAAEMAN

-159 NITSIQDA
+159 NMQSIQDA

-180 NLKLGYGGTQA
+180 NLKIGYGGTQA
-191 EMKRLIKEA
+191 EMKRLIKDA
-200 AAMKDT
+200 AAMTDT

-212 TVDATSMSYANI
+212 TVDSNSMSYANI

-256 KSAWENLLTGI
+256 KSSWENLLTGI

-273 FQTLVD
+273 FQALVD

-329 EEGLQSLFGGLSSVA
+329 EEGLQALFGGLSSVA

-367 SAIENSDFSFLL
+367 SAIESSDFSFLL
-379 DIFDNV
+379 DIFNNV
-385 KTAAEEVVPV
+385 KTAIENIANIIDSFKNNSNSAWDAISAKIREVVAFVQPYVEAAMQVIGQVVTQVITDLTPV
-395 IEKIAP
+395 IQSIVEAFSAAWSLVQTVWAWASAFFQAIFQSIVVIFTPFAP
-401 ALVTVGAA
+401 IISGFFQGA
-409 VKGWQI
+409 WI
-415 GTEIQKMVTAFDE
+415 IIQSIWN
-428 AKVAVSLFSMGLSDT
+428 VAVSFFQTVFDLITGVFSTID
-443 EIAQGALN
+443 
-451 GTLKASEVL
+451 
-460 AGLLTGKISLMT
+460 
-472 LAQAAAA
+472 
-479 KAQAVLNAVMSAN
+479 AVLSGDFQSAWESIQGIFEGVFGFFSTVGQDAVDG
-492 PIAIVITLIAALIGV
+492 IKGGIAAVWGGLV
-507 FVTLYATNED
+507 SFVQGLWD
-517 FRNKVNAA
+517 
-525 WNAVKETISGVVNAI
+525 
-540 GTFFTQTIPEAI
+540 
-552 SNVIEWFQ
+552 
-560 QLPERISEFLLNAI
+560 
-574 QSVADWATQTV
+574 
-585 ENARQAG
+585 
-592 SNFINA
+592 
-598 VVEFFSQLPYNLG
+598 
-611 VFLGTALANIVIWA
+611 
-625 AETAENARQ
+625 
-634 AGSQFLQNVVE
+634 
-645 FFTQLPGNVLTFLST
+645 
-660 TIQNVIAWAGQMKSN
+660 
-675 AIDAASTFLNN
+675 
-686 VIEFF
+686 
-691 TQLPGKVAEWFTRT
+691 
-705 VEKAVEWAGEMKDKG
+705 
-720 VQAAKDLLDAVVTG
+720 
-734 VSELPG
+734 
-740 KIFNLGVNAAK
+740 
-751 SLLEGIKSM
+751 GIKSIFVINASDVKNNT
-760 GSWLKD
+760 GSD
-766 QVGNFVD
+766 
-773 GIVSGFTGTVQT
+773 
-785 NGSHAGGM
+785 GSHAGGM

-814 DEAAAYRKGEA
+814 DEADSYRRGKGSGNSFTLTQNIYAAKQTPVELAASTAAYFQRA
-825 NTAGGMTINIDI
+825 RW
-837 NGIQFEDVNS
+837 
-847 MAHALANQ
+847 AL
-855 ISYELQAQS
+855 
-864 NRKAAVYA
+864 

>member
-52 ANGIAEIGKTAASMA
+52 TNGITEIGKTAANMA

-106 YKNVGLSAN
+106 YKNVGFSAN

-130 SLSGDTEKAAEMAN
+130 SLGGDTQKAAEMAN
-144 TAISDMSDNANKMGT
+144 TAISDMSDNANKIGT
-159 NITSIQDA
+159 NISSIQDA

-200 AAMKDT
+200 AAMTDT

-212 TVDATSMSYANI
+212 TVDSNSMSYANI

-267 ADPEQD
+267 ADPDQD

-314 APYVSGVI
+314 APYVSSVI

-379 DIFDNV
+379 DIFNNV
-385 KTAAEEVVPV
+385 KTAIENIANIIDSFKNNANAAWDAISAKIQEVVAFVQPYVEAAMQVIGQVVTQVITDLTPV
-395 IEKIAP
+395 IQSIGEAFSAAWSLVQTVWAWASAFFQAIFQAIIVIFTPFAP
-401 ALVTVGAA
+401 IISGFFQGA
-409 VKGWQI
+409 WI
-415 GTEIQKMVTAFDE
+415 IIQSIWN
-428 AKVAVSLFSMGLSDT
+428 VAVSFFQTVFDLITGVFSTIDAVLSGDF
-443 EIAQGALN
+443 QGAWESIQDIF
-451 GTLKASEVL
+451 GSVFDFFSTV
-460 AGLLTGKISLMT
+460 G
-472 LAQAAAA
+472 Q
-479 KAQAVLNAVMSAN
+479 NAV
-492 PIAIVITLIAALIGV
+492 
-507 FVTLYATNED
+507 
-517 FRNKVNAA
+517 
-525 WNAVKETISGVVNAI
+525 
-540 GTFFTQTIPEAI
+540 
-552 SNVIEWFQ
+552 
-560 QLPERISEFLLNAI
+560 
-574 QSVADWATQTV
+574 
-585 ENARQAG
+585 
-592 SNFINA
+592 
-598 VVEFFSQLPYNLG
+598 
-611 VFLGTALANIVIWA
+611 
-625 AETAENARQ
+625 
-634 AGSQFLQNVVE
+634 
-645 FFTQLPGNVLTFLST
+645 
-660 TIQNVIAWAGQMKSN
+660 
-675 AIDAASTFLNN
+675 
-686 VIEFF
+686 
-691 TQLPGKVAEWFTRT
+691 
-705 VEKAVEWAGEMKDKG
+705 
-720 VQAAKDLLDAVVTG
+720 
-734 VSELPG
+734 
-740 KIFNLGVNAAK
+740 
-751 SLLEGIKSM
+751 EGIKGGIAAVWNGLVS
-760 GSWLKD
+760 
-766 QVGNFVD
+766 FVQGLWD
-773 GIVSGFTGTVQT
+773 GIKSIFVINAGDVKNNTGSD
-785 NGSHAGGM
+785 GSHAGGL

-814 DEAAAYRKGEA
+814 DEATAYRKGEA
-825 NTAGGMTINIDI
+825 NMAGGMTFNIDI
-837 NGIQFEDVNS
+837 NGIQFNDVNS
-847 MAHALANQ
+847 MAHALVNQ

>member
-1 MDVFN
+1 VDVFN

-52 ANGIAEIGKTAASMA
+52 TNGITEIGKTAANMA

-130 SLSGDTEKAAEMAN
+130 SLGGDTQKAAEMAN

-159 NITSIQDA
+159 NISSIQDA

-200 AAMKDT
+200 AAMTDT

-212 TVDATSMSYANI
+212 TVDSNSMSYANI

-267 ADPEQD
+267 ADPDQD

-314 APYVSGVI
+314 APYVSSVI

-379 DIFDNV
+379 DIFNNV
-385 KTAAEEVVPV
+385 KTA
-395 IEKIAP
+395 IENIANIIDSF
-401 ALVTVGAA
+401 
-409 VKGWQI
+409 K
-415 GTEIQKMVTAFDE
+415 
-428 AKVAVSLFSMGLSDT
+428 
-443 EIAQGALN
+443 N
-451 GTLKASEVL
+451 
-460 AGLLTGKISLMT
+460 
-472 LAQAAAA
+472 
-479 KAQAVLNAVMSAN
+479 NA
-492 PIAIVITLIAALIGV
+492 
-507 FVTLYATNED
+507 
-517 FRNKVNAA
+517 NAA
-525 WNAVKETISGVVNAI
+525 WDAISAKIQEVVAFVQPYVEAAMQVIGQVVTQVITDLTPVIQSIGEAFSAAWSLVQTVWAWASAFFQAIFQAIVAIFTPFAPIISG
-540 GTFFTQTIPEAI
+540 FFQGAWII
-552 SNVIEWFQ
+552 
-560 QLPERISEFLLNAI
+560 I
-574 QSVADWATQTV
+574 QSIWNVAVIFFQTV
-585 ENARQAG
+585 FDLITG
-592 SNFINA
+592 VFSTIDA
-598 VVEFFSQLPYNLG
+598 VLSGDFQGAWESIQGIFEGVFDFFSTVG
-611 VFLGTALANIVIWA
+611 
-625 AETAENARQ
+625 
-634 AGSQFLQNVVE
+634 QNVVE
-645 FFTQLPGNVLTFLST
+645 G
-660 TIQNVIAWAGQMKSN
+660 IKGGIA
-675 AIDAASTFLNN
+675 
-686 VIEFF
+686 
-691 TQLPGKVAEWFTRT
+691 
-705 VEKAVEWAGEMKDKG
+705 AVWNGLVSF
-720 VQAAKDLLDAVVTG
+720 VQGLWD
-734 VSELPG
+734 
-740 KIFNLGVNAAK
+740 
-751 SLLEGIKSM
+751 GIKSIFVINAGDVKNNT
-760 GSWLKD
+760 GSD
-766 QVGNFVD
+766 
-773 GIVSGFTGTVQT
+773 
-785 NGSHAGGM
+785 GSHAGGL

-807 GEMVLTA
+807 GEMVLTSA
-814 DEAAAYRKGEA
+814 EATEYRKGNA
-825 NTAGGMTINIDI
+825 NAAGGMTVNIDI
-837 NGIQFEDVNS
+837 NGIQFNDVNS
-847 MAHALANQ
+847 MAHALADR

>member
-39 LLGNVVSDGLRTV
+39 LLGNVVSDGLRNV
-52 ANGIAEIGKTAASMA
+52 ANGITEIGKTAANMA
-67 VSIGKASLD
+67 MSIGKASLD

-159 NITSIQDA
+159 NIASIQDA

-200 AAMKDT
+200 AAMTDT

-212 TVDATSMSYANI
+212 TVDSTSMSYANI

-329 EEGLQSLFGGLSSVA
+329 EEGLQTLFGGLSSVA

-395 IEKIAP
+395 IEEIAP

-415 GTEIQKMVTAFDE
+415 GTKIQKMVTAFDE
-428 AKVAVSLFSMGLSDT
+428 AKVAVSLFSMGLSDA

-472 LAQAAAA
+472 FAQAAAA
-479 KAQAVLNAVMSAN
+479 KAQAAFNAVLAAN
-492 PIAIVITLIAALIGV
+492 PIALVVVAIGALVGILAV
-507 FVTLYATNED
+507 LYAKNED
-517 FRNKVNAA
+517 FRNGVNAA
-525 WNAVKETISGVVNAI
+525 WDAISAKIQEVVAFVQPYVEAAMQVIGQVVTQVITDLTPVIQSIGEAFSAAWSLVQTVWAWASAFFQAIFQAIVVIFAPFAPIISG
-540 GTFFTQTIPEAI
+540 FFQGAWII
-552 SNVIEWFQ
+552 
-560 QLPERISEFLLNAI
+560 I
-574 QSVADWATQTV
+574 QSIWNVAVSFFQTV
-585 ENARQAG
+585 FNLITG
-592 SNFINA
+592 VFSTIDA
-598 VVEFFSQLPYNLG
+598 VLSGDFQSAWESIQGIFEGAFDFFSTVG
-611 VFLGTALANIVIWA
+611 
-625 AETAENARQ
+625 
-634 AGSQFLQNVVE
+634 QNVVE
-645 FFTQLPGNVLTFLST
+645 G
-660 TIQNVIAWAGQMKSN
+660 IKGGIA
-675 AIDAASTFLNN
+675 
-686 VIEFF
+686 
-691 TQLPGKVAEWFTRT
+691 
-705 VEKAVEWAGEMKDKG
+705 AVWGG
-720 VQAAKDLLDAVVTG
+720 LVSFVQGLWD
-734 VSELPG
+734 
-740 KIFNLGVNAAK
+740 
-751 SLLEGIKSM
+751 GIKSIFVINAGDVKNNT
-760 GSWLKD
+760 GSD
-766 QVGNFVD
+766 
-773 GIVSGFTGTVQT
+773 
-785 NGSHAGGM
+785 GSHAGGM

-814 DEAAAYRKGEA
+814 DEADSYRHGKGSSNGFNLTQNIYAAKQTPVELAASTAAYFQRA
-825 NTAGGMTINIDI
+825 RWAI
-837 NGIQFEDVNS
+837 
-847 MAHALANQ
+847 
-855 ISYELQAQS
+855 
-864 NRKAAVYA
+864 

>member
-1 MDVFN
+1 MDIFN

-52 ANGIAEIGKTAASMA
+52 ANGITEIGKTAANMA

-88 ETLYKDSAGI
+88 ETLYKDSAAT
-98 IENYAKDA
+98 IEKYAQTA

-115 DYMETSTSFAAALVS
+115 DYMDTATSFAASLVS
-130 SLSGDTEKAAEMAN
+130 SLSGDTEKAAEMSN
-144 TAISDMSDNANKMGT
+144 TAISDMADNWNKMG
-159 NITSIQDA
+159 SSVQSVQDA
-167 YNGFAKQNYTMLD
+167 YRGFSKQNFTMLD
-180 NLKLGYGGTQA
+180 NLKIGYGGTKT
-191 EMKRLIKEA
+191 EMERLLA
-200 AAMKDT
+200 DADT
-206 QKELGV
+206 LNAKQGV
-212 TVDATSMSYANI
+212 YTKYSIDSFSDI
-224 VQAIHVVQANMGI
+224 VQAIHVVQTEMGI
-237 MGTTS
+237 TGTTA

-256 KSAWENLLTGI
+256 KSAWANLLTGI
-267 ADPEQD
+267 ADPEQN
-273 FQTLVD
+273 FQSLMD
-279 NLVDSVITA
+279 EFVDSVITA

-329 EEGLQSLFGGLSSVA
+329 EEGLQALFVGLSSVA

-415 GTEIQKMVTAFDE
+415 GTRIQKMVTAFDE
-428 AKVAVSLFSMGLSDT
+428 AKVAVSLFSMGLSDA

-479 KAQAVLNAVMSAN
+479 KAQAAFNAVFAAN
-492 PIAIVITLIAALIGV
+492 PIALVVVAIGALVGILAV
-507 FVTLYATNED
+507 LYAKNED
-517 FRNKVNAA
+517 FRNGVNDAWDAISAKIQEVVAFVQPYVEAAMQVIGQVVTQVITDLTPVIQSIGEAFSAA
-525 WNAVKETISGVVNAI
+525 WSLVQTVWSWASAFFQAIFQAIVVIFAPFAPIISG
-540 GTFFTQTIPEAI
+540 FFQGAWII
-552 SNVIEWFQ
+552 
-560 QLPERISEFLLNAI
+560 I
-574 QSVADWATQTV
+574 QSIWNVAVSFFQTV
-585 ENARQAG
+585 FDLITG
-592 SNFINA
+592 VFSTIDA
-598 VVEFFSQLPYNLG
+598 VLSGDFQSAWESIQGIFDGAFGFFSTVG
-611 VFLGTALANIVIWA
+611 
-625 AETAENARQ
+625 
-634 AGSQFLQNVVE
+634 QNVVN
-645 FFTQLPGNVLTFLST
+645 G
-660 TIQNVIAWAGQMKSN
+660 IKGGIA
-675 AIDAASTFLNN
+675 AAWGGLVSF
-686 VIEFF
+686 
-691 TQLPGKVAEWFTRT
+691 
-705 VEKAVEWAGEMKDKG
+705 
-720 VQAAKDLLDAVVTG
+720 VQGLWD
-734 VSELPG
+734 
-740 KIFNLGVNAAK
+740 
-751 SLLEGIKSM
+751 GIKSIFVINASDVKNNT
-760 GSWLKD
+760 GSD
-766 QVGNFVD
+766 
-773 GIVSGFTGTVQT
+773 
-785 NGSHAGGM
+785 GSHAGGM

-814 DEAAAYRKGEA
+814 DEADAYRRGNSGGGSFTVNQTIYAAKQTPVELAASTAAYFQRA
-825 NTAGGMTINIDI
+825 RW
-837 NGIQFEDVNS
+837 
-847 MAHALANQ
+847 AL
-855 ISYELQAQS
+855 
-864 NRKAAVYA
+864 